1 MLPAEMPA
9 VDPSKHRILLVG
21 PRVIHLKPFFERRRY
36 AVVAVQKGVEG
47 MSALDAE
54 PRDIVILEL
63 NLGDLTATEF
73 LMAARQ
79 AHADASFL
87 LLDDASKAGQIVKA
101 LQAGL
106 DGYLPTPP
114 DEDRLFFE
122 VERHLR
128 RSGGGVAATGGIG
141 SGDDTGGFQTTTQLT
156 ERPDLKQM
164 TDLQTQ
170 LADRESQLVEVQMQT
185 DLLNQEIV
193 KLREEAKKL
202 NAVRGALIGQIDGDL
217 DEEQAFR
224 IKERLAMASVLE
236 TEADTLREELGGARS
251 VRRELQQEI
260 ELLKK
265 RVQDLSDV
273 PEVDPDDGATERVEE
288 LESDNM
294 VLAGRV
300 AELEEELDL
309 TKAEVVALEQKHK
322 DELSPLQREINKLS
336 SDQAIRANDDDKL
349 AMEHIAT
356 VAKLENAHKAELAHL
371 NEDHENIVGNLKE
384 EHEAALK
391 RAVSDVEIER
401 ATIKDQI
408 ADAVREAV
416 KAKEREHLEMLGG
429 KEKEIQQKLNA
440 ALDQNTKIVTERDQA
455 VYEKEEAIAKALDI
469 ELVLDELQTKIEYL
483 EGEVAKE
490 KARATKAEVDFK
502 KDKVRLIQ
510 EKEEV
515 AGGSQQVFERVQR
528 FVDENANLKKANI
541 ELESTRAALEERAK
555 RGDEASTRAEAEL
568 AQASVIRAEAIQ
580 QRDMAEG
587 ARHAIEDRL
596 QTLERQLTERVAQ
609 LEAQVEEERT
619 RRGNAESALADAG
632 EAANRLADARAAA
645 TAAEHELQ
653 RLQQRIDDA
662 ERLAGAAKTELE
674 LVRTQSAQQRD
685 AALAQLRGE
694 QERELS
700 QARADAEREMQ
711 RLRSAAEEARVNFEH
726 TAVQA
731 RADLDRAL
739 SSPTSSDGS
748 SAVGTPDAL
757 VDELKMRLAV
767 LEDRLLDS
775 NAQARDASDA
785 RDAAHSTISE
795 LERHRAELE
804 ARLQNMLAGGG
815 GGLDLAS
822 TQVLQQERDAY
833 RGRLAETEAWVQQAQ
848 LHLEALRV
856 ERDQLAAQAT
866 ALSNDQ
872 VNHGSEAQE
881 LYAQLAGAK
890 QQVESLTGRAAGLE
904 QELSMTRQQA
914 QNAMQATQQAAQHQR
929 GNTQDQ
935 QTIAILQDEVKNLRA
950 QLMATQ
956 QQVQRGAGGRLP
968 EELEPL
974 RWTLTAA
981 IDALTSLEQR
991 EPALASH
998 LRNLRLLATTLQK
1011 LSG

>member
-36 AVVAVQKGVEG
+36 SVIAVQKGVEG

-128 RSGGGVAATGGIG
+128 RGNGAGGV
-141 SGDDTGGFQTTTQLT
+141 DDTGGFQTMTQLT
-156 ERPDLKQM
+156 ERPDIKV

-170 LADRESQLVEVQMQT
+170 LADRESQLVELGMQT

-202 NAVRGALIGQIDGDL
+202 NAVRGALIGVIDGDL
-217 DEEQAFR
+217 DEDQAFKL
-224 IKERLAMASVLE
+224 KERLAMATVLE
-236 TEADTLREELGGARS
+236 TEADTLREELGGARN

-273 PEVDPDDGATERVEE
+273 PEVEPDTGQAERIEE

-300 AELEEELDL
+300 GELEEELDL
-309 TKAEVVALEQKHK
+309 AKAEVVALEQRHK
-322 DELSPLQREINKLS
+322 DELAPIQRELERLS
-336 SDQAIRANDDDKL
+336 SDQAIRASDDDKM
-349 AMEHIAT
+349 AMEHMAT
-356 VAKLENAHKAELAHL
+356 VARMENEHKETLKRL
-371 NEDHENIVGNLKE
+371 KEDHENIVGNLKE

-416 KAKEREHLEMLGG
+416 KQKESEHLEMLGG
-429 KEKEIQQKLNA
+429 KEKEIQQKLTA
-440 ALDQNTKIVTERDQA
+440 ALEQNASIVNERDQA
-455 VYEKEEAIAKALDI
+455 VFEKEEAIAKALDI
-469 ELVLDELQTKIEYL
+469 ELVLDELKTKIEFL
-483 EGEVAKE
+483 EGEVEKQKE
-490 KARATKAEVDFK
+490 RANKAESDFK

-515 AGGSQQVFERVQR
+515 AAGSQQVFERVQK
-528 FVDENANLKKANI
+528 FVDENASLKKANI
-541 ELESTRAALEERAK
+541 ELESMRATLEERAK
-555 RGDEASTRAEAEL
+555 KGDDAAARAEAEL
-568 AQASVIRAEAIQ
+568 AQTSVIRAEAIQ
-580 QRDMAEG
+580 QRDAAEG
-587 ARHAIEDRL
+587 AKRA
-596 QTLERQLTERVAQ
+596 LEEKLAAVEKNLSERIAQ
-609 LEAQVEEERT
+609 LEAQAEDQRVRREAAER
-619 RRGNAESALADAG
+619 SLADAG

-645 TAAEHELQ
+645 SAAEAEAA

-662 ERLAGAAKTELE
+662 ERLAGQAKTELD
-674 LVRTQSAQQRD
+674 LYQQQAQTTLQQRLEQQ
-685 AALAQLRGE
+685 AAQMR
-694 QERELS
+694 S
-700 QARADAEREMQ
+700 DAERELQ
-711 RLRSAAEEARVNFEH
+711 RVREEAEETQRRMERDAQQ
-726 TAVQA
+726 T
-731 RADLDRAL
+731 RAELDRAL
-739 SSPTSSDGS
+739 AAAAAAADTTSPNVNA
-748 SAVGTPDAL
+748 AVTAASDAL
-757 VDELKMRLAV
+757 VEQLRTRVAI
-767 LEDRLLDS
+767 LEDTLLE
-775 NAQARDASDA
+775 RDARERDA
-785 RDAAHSTISE
+785 RDAAASTLSE
-795 LERHRAELE
+795 VERARAELE

-815 GGLDLAS
+815 GGVDLAA
-822 TQVLQQERDAY
+822 TQALAQERDAY
-833 RGRLAETEAWVQQAQ
+833 RTRLAETEAWVQQAQ

-856 ERDQLAAQAT
+856 ERDQLVAQAT

-872 VNHGSEAQE
+872 QSRGSEAQE
-881 LYAQLAGAK
+881 LYTQLANAK
-890 QQVESLTGRAAGLE
+890 AQVEALTGRAAGFE
-904 QELSMTRQQA
+904 QELLMVRQQA
-914 QNAMQATQQAAQHQR
+914 QQARANMQAAQQAAAEAQQR
-929 GNTQDQ
+929 GGGNNSQDA

-950 QLMATQ
+950 QLQATQ
-956 QQVQRGAGGRLP
+956 QQVQRGGAAAGRLP

-1011 LSG
+1011 LS

>member
-36 AVVAVQKGVEG
+36 SVVAVQKGVDG
-47 MSALDAE
+47 MTALDAE

-128 RSGGGVAATGGIG
+128 RGNG
-141 SGDDTGGFQTTTQLT
+141 SSVSDDTGGFQTTTQLT
-156 ERPDLKQM
+156 ERPDIQKV

-170 LADRESQLVEVQMQT
+170 LADRESQLVEIQMQT

-202 NAVRGALIGQIDGDL
+202 NAVRGALIGQIEGDL

-236 TEADTLREELGGARS
+236 TEADTLREELGGARN

-273 PEVDPDDGATERVEE
+273 PAVDPDAGQAERIEE

-300 AELEEELDL
+300 AELEEEVDL
-309 TKAEVVALEQKHK
+309 TKAEVVALEQKHRA
-322 DELSPLQREINKLS
+322 ELEPLQRELNRLS
-336 SDQAIRANDDDKL
+336 SDQAIRAGDEDKI
-349 AMEHIAT
+349 AMEHMAE
-356 VAKLENAHKAELAHL
+356 VARLENEHKAAIARLK
-371 NEDHENIVGNLKE
+371 EDHDNVVGNLKE

-391 RAVSDVEIER
+391 RAVSDVEIEK

-416 KAKEREHLEMLGG
+416 RAKEREHLEMLGG

-440 ALDQNTKIVTERDQA
+440 ALEENQRIVTERDQA
-455 VYEKEEAIAKALDI
+455 VFEKEEAIAKALDI
-469 ELVLDELQTKIEYL
+469 ELVLDELKTKIEYL
-483 EGEVAKE
+483 EGEVE
-490 KARATKAEVDFK
+490 TQKARANKAEQDFK

-515 AGGSQQVFERVQR
+515 AAGSQQVFERVQR
-528 FVDENANLKKANI
+528 FVDENAALKKANI
-541 ELESTRAALEERAK
+541 ELEGMRATLEERARK
-555 RGDEASTRAEAEL
+555 GDEAATRAESEL
-568 AQASVIRAEAIQ
+568 AQTAVIRAEAIQ
-580 QRDMAEG
+580 QRDAAEG
-587 ARHAIEDRL
+587 AKKALEDKL
-596 QTLERQLTERVAQ
+596 AAVEKTLTERIAQ
-609 LEAQVEEERT
+609 LEAQAEEQRVRREAAER
-619 RRGNAESALADAG
+619 SLADAG
-632 EAANRLADARAAA
+632 EAANRLADARAALA
-645 TAAEHELQ
+645 NAEAEAA
-653 RLQQRIDDA
+653 RLQQRIEDA
-662 ERLAGAAKTELE
+662 ERLAGQAKTELD
-674 LVRTQSAQQRD
+674 LTQSQAQQRLD
-685 AALAQLRGE
+685 ATASQLRADH
-694 QERELS
+694 ERELS
-700 QARADAEREMQ
+700 RVRAEGDEARMRAESAAAQARTELERVLEAAADVTMPG
-711 RLRSAAEEARVNFEH
+711 
-726 TAVQA
+726 T
-731 RADLDRAL
+731 
-739 SSPTSSDGS
+739 GS
-748 SAVGTPDAL
+748 SAASDAL
-757 VDELKMRLAV
+757 VEQLRTRVAV
-767 LEDRLLDS
+767 LEDTLLE
-775 NAQARDASDA
+775 RDARERDA
-785 RDAAHSTISE
+785 RDAAASTLAE
-795 LERHRAELE
+795 VERARAEAE
-804 ARLQNMLAGGG
+804 ARLQNVLAGGG
-815 GGLDLAS
+815 GGVDLAA
-822 TQVLQQERDAY
+822 TQALAQERDAY
-833 RGRLAETEAWVQQAQ
+833 RTRLAETEAWVQQAQ

-856 ERDQLAAQAT
+856 ERDQLVAQAT
-866 ALSNDQ
+866 ALANDQ
-872 VNHGSEAQE
+872 QNRGSEAQE
-881 LYAQLAGAK
+881 LYAQLSAAK
-890 QQVESLTGRAAGLE
+890 AQVEQLTGRAAGFE
-904 QELSMTRQQA
+904 QELLMAKQQLSSA
-914 QNAMQATQQAAQHQR
+914 RHQAAQAEQSAK
-929 GNTQDQ
+929 TQLSQSQSSAQDQ

-956 QQVQRGAGGRLP
+956 QQVQRGAAARLP